1 VRPHLNKQAG
11 DVRPVIQ
18 AMGEIYV
25 SIYLSI
31 IYHYL
36 SIYLGG
42 FQPEAGLSKKQGAQS
57 EKGLVVL

>member
-1 VRPHLNKQAG
+1 MNL
-11 DVRPVIQ
+11 
-18 AMGEIYV
+18 
-25 SIYLSI
+25 SIYQSSI
-31 IYHYL
+31 IIYL